1 MILASEGGHDEPT
14 LVSFVNSTIG
24 EPLYQFQV
32 KYTKP
37 LWDNY
42 VFANF
47 DTTAEKVFGAYTPE
61 NAVPWYTVM
70 FILACIVSLVLVWIL
85 RGRGNDDVPEDGQQ
99 ILEVGLGSIR
109 NLLTDL
115 VGEHGMKYFP
125 IIATFGVLILVSNLF
140 GFIPGLLPPTASVNV
155 TFALGITSFVYYNY
169 IGIKENGLFGH
180 LRHFA
185 GPVLLIAPL
194 LFIIEIISNLV
205 RPFSLG
211 VRLFGNIFAD
221 EQVLFNI
228 SNLYA
233 PWTLFVLPVLIMP
246 LGLFVAFVQSF
257 IFIFLSMMYI
267 AEVSHAPHDD
277 HGHATDGQAEHA
289 HAPTADGEGV
299 SLTAPV

>member
-1 MILASEGGHDEPT
+1 MILASEGGHGEPA
-14 LVSFVNSTIG
+14 LVSFVNSAIG
-24 EPLYQFQV
+24 EPLHHFQV

-47 DTTAEKVFGAYTPE
+47 GTTAENVFGVYTPE

-70 FILACIVSLVLVWIL
+70 FILACIVSLVLIWIL

-99 ILEVGLGSIR
+99 ILEVGLSSIR

-155 TFALGITSFVYYNY
+155 TFALGLTSFVYYNY

-185 GPVLLIAPL
+185 GPVLMIAPL

-246 LGLFVAFVQSF
+246 LGLFVAFVQAF

-267 AEVSHAPHDD
+267 AEVSHAPHDA
-277 HGHATDGQAEHA
+277 HGHEDGQAEHA
-289 HAPTADGEGV
+289 HPPTPDGEGV

>member
-1 MILASEGGHDEPT
+1 MIFAAEGGHGEPA
-14 LVSFVNSTIG
+14 LVEFVNHYIG
-24 EPLYQFQV
+24 EPIHEFQV
-32 KYTKP
+32 HYTKP
-37 LWDNY
+37 FWDNY
-42 VFANF
+42 IFSHF
-47 DTTAEKVFGAYTPE
+47 GTTAENVFGVYTPE

-85 RGRGNDDVPEDGQQ
+85 RGRGSNDVPEDGQQ

-109 NLLTDL
+109 NLLL
-115 VGEHGMKYFP
+115 ELIGPHGMKYFP
-125 IIATFGVLILVSNLF
+125 IVATFGVLILVSNLF

-180 LRHFA
+180 LRHFM
-185 GPVLLIAPL
+185 GPVLFIAPL

-228 SNLYA
+228 SNLY
-233 PWTLFVLPVLIMP
+233 PPYTLFVLPLLIMP

-267 AEVSHAPHDD
+267 GEVSHAPHDD
-277 HGHATDGQAEHA
+277 HGHATEGQVEHA
-289 HAPTADGEGV
+289 QLPSEGEGA
-299 SLTAPV
+299 SLVAPV